1 MPDSSVKSKRRSL
14 CTAILAMAKQG
25 WFLRS
30 ASSGKPHSF
39 INTVVIVLLN
49 WLFPGRVFLY
59 VVSVVTAAALLTG
72 GPLSDTVAAMSTMFH
87 NFQDI
92 LAHLDG
98 LGLFHMDMRLDR
110 MRRALTALNLTRPPF
125 TVVQI
130 LGTNGK
136 GSTAAFLAAL
146 CTAHG
151 CKTGL
156 YTSPHFVSPEE
167 RIRVNGQALPGETW
181 TAHAN
186 AIMAAAPPPGGLTYF
201 EFLTVLALLLFRE
214 QGVDVAVMEA
224 GLGGRHDATTA
235 PDADLLC
242 YTPIALDHKDIL
254 GPTLAAIA
262 ADKAAAVRGPAPLC
276 TAPQFPEAAHCL
288 AEAARAH
295 RAPLHQA
302 EALPAAWLPRLG
314 LAGPHQLV
322 NAGLA
327 LAAWRHLAPLL
338 GRRADHAAAQAEGLA
353 RAFLAGRLQSVPATE
368 NYPALLLDG
377 AHNPHGMRALL
388 RALDHLEQS
397 GVRPAG
403 AVFSCLGD
411 KDWRT
416 AALML
421 KHRLGALPLFIPALD
436 NPRAAD
442 VREVAAACDSLAP
455 ATAVPLTGPRALPQA
470 LAAARRLE
478 GASPERPIL
487 LTGSLYLLAEFFTL
501 FPNLTAT
508 TPPKALP

>member
-1 MPDSSVKSKRRSL
+1 
-14 CTAILAMAKQG
+14 
-25 WFLRS
+25 
-30 ASSGKPHSF
+30 
-39 INTVVIVLLN
+39 
-49 WLFPGRVFLY
+49 
-59 VVSVVTAAALLTG
+59 
-72 GPLSDTVAAMSTMFH
+72 MSTMFH
-87 NFQDI
+87 NFQEV

-110 MRRALTALNLTRPPF
+110 MRRALAALDLTRPPF

-136 GSTAAFLAAL
+136 GSTAAFLASL
-146 CTAHG
+146 CAAHG

-167 RIRVNGQALPGETW
+167 RIRVNGQPLSGETW

-186 AIMAAAPPPGGLTYF
+186 AIMAVAPPPGGLTYF
-201 EFLTVLALLLFRE
+201 EFLTVLTLLLFRE
-214 QGVDVAVMEA
+214 EGVDVAVLEA

-235 PDADLLC
+235 VAADLLC
-242 YTPIALDHKDIL
+242 YAPIALDHKDVL

-262 ADKAAAVRGPAPLC
+262 GDKAAAVRGPVPLC
-276 TAPQFPEAAHCL
+276 TAPQFPEAARCL
-288 AEAARAH
+288 EEAAHAH
-295 RAPLHQA
+295 NAPLYQA
-302 EALPAAWLPRLG
+302 EALSAAWIPRLG
-314 LAGPHQLV
+314 LAGPHQMV

-327 LAAWRHLAPLL
+327 LTAWRQLAPLL
-338 GRRADHAAAQAEGLA
+338 DRQADDAAAQAEGLA
-353 RAFLAGRLQSVPATE
+353 RAFLPGRLQSVPGTE
-368 NYPALLLDG
+368 DYPALLLDG

-388 RALDHLEQS
+388 RALDYLEQS

-416 AALML
+416 SALML
-421 KHRLGALPLFIPALD
+421 KHRLGAAPLFIPALD

-442 VREVAAACDSLAP
+442 VREVAAACDSLPP
-455 ATAVPLTGPRALPQA
+455 ATAVPLAGPRALPKA
-470 LAAARRLE
+470 LAAARRVE
-478 GASPERPIL
+478 GTAPERPIL

-501 FPNLTAT
+501 FPHLSAAA
-508 TPPKALP
+508 PPKALP